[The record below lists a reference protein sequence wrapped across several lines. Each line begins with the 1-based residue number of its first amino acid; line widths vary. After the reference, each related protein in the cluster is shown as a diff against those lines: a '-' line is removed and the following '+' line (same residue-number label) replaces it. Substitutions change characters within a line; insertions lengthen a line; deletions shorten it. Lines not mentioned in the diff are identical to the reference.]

1 MRWHLAIPN
10 ELRLMWNLQ
19 RLFQNHARELHRF
32 FRRRGHNAETAADLT
47 QDTFVRVMS
56 ATPSGNEHNPRA
68 YLHQVA
74 RNLSIDLYRRE
85 RIVEYVD
92 MPDEEWR
99 RVADTTPTPETI
111 VYDRQRLLIIEKALL
126 ELPEQTRRAFELHR
140 LDEKTIAE
148 VASELGLSV
157 SRTWTL
163 IKRGY
168 VHLRACLN
176 EDAAGSL

>member
-1 MRWHLAIPN
+1 
-10 ELRLMWNLQ
+10 MWNLH
-19 RLFQNHARELHRF
+19 RLFQNHARELNRF

-47 QDTFVRVMS
+47 QDTFVRIMS
-56 ATPSGNEHNPRA
+56 SAPSGKEGNPRA

-85 RIVEYVD
+85 RVVQYVD
-92 MPDEEWR
+92 MPDADWR

-111 VYDRQRLLIIEKALL
+111 VYDRQRLAIIESALL
-126 ELPEQTRRAFELHR
+126 ELPDQTRRAFELHR

-148 VASELGLSV
+148 VAGELGLSV

-168 VHLRACLN
+168 VHLRSRLN
-176 EDAAGSL
+176 EDTSS

>member
-1 MRWHLAIPN
+1 
-10 ELRLMWNLQ
+10 MWNLQ
-19 RLFQNHARELHRF
+19 RLFQNHARELNRF

-56 ATPSGNEHNPRA
+56 ASSSGPSGKDNNPRA
-68 YLHQVA
+68 YLHQIA

-85 RIVEYVD
+85 RIVEYVN

-99 RVADTTPTPETI
+99 RVADATPTPETI
-111 VYDRQRLLIIEKALL
+111 VYDRQRLMIIEKALL

-140 LDEKTIAE
+140 LEEKTIAE

-168 VHLRACLN
+168 VHLRARLL
-176 EDAAGSL
+176 DVSSDT

>member
-1 MRWHLAIPN
+1 
-10 ELRLMWNLQ
+10 MWNLQ
-19 RLFQNHARELHRF
+19 RLFQSHARELNRF

-47 QDTFVRVMS
+47 QDTFIRVMS
-56 ATPSGNEHNPRA
+56 ATPAAKEHNPRA

-85 RIVEYVD
+85 HIVEYVD
-92 MPDEEWR
+92 MPDEEWQR
-99 RVADTTPTPETI
+99 LADTTPTPETI
-111 VYDRQRLLIIEKALL
+111 VYDRQRLAIIEKALL

-148 VASELGLSV
+148 VAGEMSLSV

-168 VHLRACLN
+168 VHLRSRLN
-176 EDAAGSL
+176 EDSSL

>member
-1 MRWHLAIPN
+1 
-10 ELRLMWNLQ
+10 MWNLQ
-19 RLFQNHARELHRF
+19 RLFQNHARELNRF

-56 ATPSGNEHNPRA
+56 ASSSGSSGQSGKDNNPRA

-85 RIVEYVD
+85 RVVEYVN

-99 RVADTTPTPETI
+99 RIADMTPTPETI
-111 VYDRQRLLIIEKALL
+111 VYDRQRLMIIEKALL

-140 LDEKTIAE
+140 LDEKTIAQ
-148 VASELGLSV
+148 VAGELGLSV

-176 EDAAGSL
+176 EDI